1 MQQQQVHT
9 ETAGNEAK
17 LQEMLMKLRTFSDLV
32 QDFSLFSSS
41 SESSCKLQIGENGS
55 VYCNCEGCVRWH
67 AFVEGNNGLFDG
79 QVKYEVFNQ
88 DHVSVLAHYL
98 QDRAATYKLS
108 DMKVLEVGA
117 GSGHLSYYLN
127 LFLAHFP
134 SSPEEP
140 IVTITVMATD
150 NGLRGLNGPCVRK
163 QDASDA
169 IREEKPDIVICSWM
183 PMGVDWTAQM
193 RAMFSIREY
202 ILIGEIDGGICG
214 HPWLTWGY
222 SSEEDS
228 SDDTDTEA
236 DDNHA
241 RSGSKRNQFSSTHY
255 CASNDRPETAEE
267 DKDCHQH
274 HPEFLPVKCQRISTS
289 ILEPHS
295 SNSQGNGLE
304 EQVKENPL
312 ASVQECLRAREAN
325 HDVTKQQLYKIEG
338 FERVELESMSTV
350 QICRTDERWLTTR
363 HSHTVSFRRLQKNIL
378 SVNMNT

>member
-1 MQQQQVHT
+1 
-9 ETAGNEAK
+9 
-17 LQEMLMKLRTFSDLV
+17 
-32 QDFSLFSSS
+32 
-41 SESSCKLQIGENGS
+41 
-55 VYCNCEGCVRWH
+55 
-67 AFVEGNNGLFDG
+67 
-79 QVKYEVFNQ
+79 
-88 DHVSVLAHYL
+88 
-98 QDRAATYKLS
+98 
-108 DMKVLEVGA
+108 
-117 GSGHLSYYLN
+117 
-127 LFLAHFP
+127 
-134 SSPEEP
+134 
-140 IVTITVMATD
+140 
-150 NGLRGLNGPCVRK
+150 
-163 QDASDA
+163 
-169 IREEKPDIVICSWM
+169 
-183 PMGVDWTAQM
+183 MGVDWTAQM